1 MIRNPS
7 KLQGNKYD
15 LLIIGGGIYG
25 ACVAW
30 DAALRGLSV
39 ALVEKGDFGSATS
52 ANSLK
57 IIHGGLRYLQHG
69 DFKRMRESIR
79 ERRTLM
85 EIAPH
90 LVHPLPVLIPT
101 YGHGLQ
107 GKEALSLALMINDL
121 IGFDRNR
128 LVDPDKHI
136 CRGRVISR
144 RECEKLLPGLRAKD
158 LTGGAIFHDAQV
170 YNSERLVLSFI
181 RSAEEAGAE
190 LANYVEVTGFIKE
203 KNRIIGVEAKDV
215 LTKEDLCIRARTV
228 VNTCGPWVNQILDFL
243 NGNRPNHRVA
253 FSKAINLITRPLFQ
267 TYAVGIAGENGQQDA
282 DSLVKKR
289 KSFLFATPWRGHT
302 LIGTAYAIYNGNPN
316 EFKVTEKD
324 IRDFLMQIN
333 QAYPSAGLKMEEVS
347 YVHGGLV
354 PISPQYH
361 KTGTLRLSKH
371 YQIYD
376 HRNEGVPG
384 LISVVGAKYTTAR
397 FVAQKVID
405 RIFESWEQ
413 IPPKSLTST
422 TTVHGGQ
429 TRRFGAF
436 LKEEIRRQPQA
447 LGENQIRQLIY
458 NHGTAYS
465 KVLQHLD
472 HTPSDDH
479 DILRA
484 EVRYAIREEMA
495 QKLTDVVFR
504 RTELGTAGHPGGKSL
519 NTCADVMRKELG
531 WDIDKTQQEIKE
543 MNDTFS
549 FNN

>member
-1 MIRNPS
+1 VIRDLS
-7 KLQGNKYD
+7 KLQRNKYD
-15 LLIIGGGIYG
+15 LLVIGGGIYG
-25 ACVAW
+25 ACVTW

-39 ALVEKGDFGSATS
+39 ALVEKGDFASATS

-69 DFKRMRESIR
+69 DIKRMRESIR

-85 EIAPH
+85 GIAPH

-101 YGHGLQ
+101 YGHGMQ
-107 GKEALSLALMINDL
+107 GREVLSLALMINDL

-128 LVDPDKHI
+128 LDDPDKHM

-144 RECEKLLPGLRAKD
+144 GECVELLPGIHEKG
-158 LTGGAIFHDAQV
+158 LTGGAIFHDAQL

-228 VNTCGPWVNQILDFL
+228 VNTCGPWVNRVLNFL
-243 NGNRPNHRVA
+243 NGSRPDYSVP
-253 FSKAINLITRPLFQ
+253 FLKAINLITRPLFQ
-267 TYAVGIAGENGQQDA
+267 KYAVGVAGENGQQDT
-282 DSLVKKR
+282 DSLIKKR
-289 KSFLFATPWRGHT
+289 KPFLFATPWRGHT
-302 LIGTAYAIYNGNPN
+302 LIGTAYSIYNGSPD

-324 IRDFLMQIN
+324 IQDFLNQIN
-333 QAYPSAGLKMEEVS
+333 QAYPSAGLKMKDVS

-354 PISPQYH
+354 PSSPH
-361 KTGTLRLSKH
+361 FSNTRPLELSKH

-376 HRNEGVPG
+376 HRNEGVTG
-384 LISVVGAKYTTAR
+384 LISVIGTKYTTAR
-397 FVAQKVID
+397 HVAEKVVN
-405 RIFESWEQ
+405 RVFESWQ
-413 IPPKSLTST
+413 QKPPKSLTST

-429 TRRFGAF
+429 IGRFGAF
-436 LKEEIRRQPQA
+436 LQGEIKKHPES
-447 LGENQIRQLIY
+447 LGENQIRRLVY
-458 NHGTAYS
+458 NHGSAYPR
-465 KVLQHLD
+465 VLRYLD
-472 HTPSDDH
+472 LTPSDDH

-484 EVRYAIREEMA
+484 EIRYAVREEMA

-504 RTELGTAGHPGGKSL
+504 RTDLGTAGHPGSESL
-519 NTCADVMRKELG
+519 KTCADTMSGELG
-531 WDIDKTQQEIKE
+531 WSLERTQQELKE
-543 MNDTFS
+543 VNETFN
-549 FNN
+549 FCH